1 MIENKSYNFSSSFN
15 KNIKEKIW
23 YSCNY
28 PHLTDNLIP
37 KVRSS
42 YHSEHKHYEHG
53 SQVGWLRANYFAK
66 INFYYEYDKFIHK
79 KTKYWWKQTIQTKF
93 NKLLKKQTHTIQFH
107 SQTTSY
113 TKDTSFWKLQLS
125 FYKEAPIY
133 SKKSFKS
140 SGKYLYMSGK
150 NANIATE
157 NGQRTLVR
165 SPTALSTERN
175 IFGKWNR

>member
-1 MIENKSYNFSSSFN
+1 MMKIGHHPWMKARKYEKTFIIHEWKWENAENRSSSTDE
-15 KNIKEKIW
+15 KEKEAE
-23 YSCNY
+23 
-28 PHLTDNLIP
+28 
-37 KVRSS
+37 KRSS
-42 YHSEHKHYEHG
+42 ATAESEKTT
-53 SQVGWLRANYFAK
+53 K
-66 INFYYEYDKFIHK
+66 IGFRP
-79 KTKYWWKQTIQTKF
+79 WPMS
-93 NKLLKKQTHTIQFH
+93 KKQQKQRFGRGRKLQNGKSWLSAAAETPLSANFNAWQRAIQPWNC
-107 SQTTSY
+107 
-113 TKDTSFWKLQLS
+113 FWKLQLS
-125 FYKEAPIY
+125 FYKAAPIY